1 MKHKHKY
8 MLFISFGLLSIP
20 FILVKR
26 LMEHMRKQACER
38 CERWIENEGIIQSA
52 REMRCTCR
60 TRKERAMIE
69 KRKERMREER
79 MEKEY
84 ERGSE

>member
-1 MKHKHKY
+1 
-8 MLFISFGLLSIP
+8 
-20 FILVKR
+20 
-26 LMEHMRKQACER
+26 MRKQACER

-69 KRKERMREER
+69 KRKERVREGR
-79 MEKEY
+79 MEKEC